1 MERVRPL
8 TTQAVEVDL
17 SRQNFRRMQK
27 RPILHSELNAPR
39 IEAASTTTLVHAV
52 TNIVPSSITRGRG
65 RAHGGGRGSRGRG
78 RGRTGF
84 TTPVIE

>member
-8 TTQAVEVDL
+8 TTQAIEVDIF
-17 SRQNFRRMQK
+17 RQTFRCMQK
-27 RPILHSELNAPR
+27 RPILHSKLNAPS
-39 IEAASTTTLVHAV
+39 IEAVGTATIVHAI
-52 TNIVPSSITRGRG
+52 TNIVPSSI
-65 RAHGGGRGSRGRG
+65 GRGSRGRG